1 MRIARTK
8 RGAVPVAA
16 LFVIVG
22 IITACGAGA
31 GMASAPSAAPAA
43 NELGGAST
51 EFYDQAARA
60 GAPQG
65 QDGEAA
71 AFNDGALI
79 IRTGSLQLEV
89 TDSRAAIAEGRSAIL
104 GLGGYI
110 GASQQYVDGED
121 VVATITYRIP
131 ADRWE
136 DALEALRKLGKP
148 ISEQTDAADV
158 TGQIVD
164 LDARIRNLRASETA
178 LVSHLSAA
186 AKVSDILEIEDR
198 LSVVRGE
205 IEQLTAQKAHLD
217 DQVAYA
223 TLTATYGVEIAA
235 VTAAAEQW
243 DAKSEVDRAGASL
256 LGFLQFLA
264 SAGIWLAIVGLPIV
278 AVAAVVIGL
287 ALFALRRFGVLR
299 RIAGPP
305 PPAAV
310 EG

>member
-1 MRIARTK
+1 MRIARSTK
-8 RGAVPVAA
+8 RGALPTAA
-16 LFVIVG
+16 LIIIVG
-22 IITACGAGA
+22 IIAACGAGA

-43 NELGGAST
+43 APDELGGASA
-51 EFYDQAARA
+51 ELYDQNARA
-60 GAPQG
+60 AG

-89 TDSRAAIAEGRSAIL
+89 TDSRAAIAAGRTAIQ

-121 VVATITYRIP
+121 VVATVTYRVP

-136 DALEALRKLGKP
+136 EALDALRKLGKP

-198 LSVVRGE
+198 LTVVRGE

-243 DAKSEVDRAGASL
+243 DARSEVDRAGASL
-256 LGFLQFLA
+256 LGFLQFIA

-287 ALFALRRFGVLR
+287 ALFVLRRFGVLR

-305 PPAAV
+305 TPAAT

>member
-1 MRIARTK
+1 MRIARTTK
-8 RGAVPVAA
+8 GGAVVAA
-16 LFVIVG
+16 AFLVIVG

-31 GMASAPSAAPAA
+31 GMAAAPSAAAA
-43 NELGGAST
+43 APDEAGGASA
-51 EFYDQAARA
+51 ELYDQNART
-60 GAPQG
+60 GAQNG
-65 QDGEAA
+65 DAA

-89 TDSRAAIAEGRSAIL
+89 TDSRAAIAAGRSAIL

-110 GASQQYVDGED
+110 GASQQYVDGDD

-136 DALEALRKLGKP
+136 DALDALRKLGKP

-158 TGQIVD
+158 TGQVVD

-178 LVSHLSAA
+178 LVSHLTVA

-198 LSVVRGE
+198 LSAVRGE

-217 DQVAYA
+217 DQVAFA

-278 AVAAVVIGL
+278 VVAAVVIGL
-287 ALFALRRFGVLR
+287 ALLVLRRFGVLR

-305 PPAAV
+305 PPAAA